1 MHLISLVELPAVSV
15 SRLDRLLDKLLDGSI
30 LIGQRILVALV
41 VFIVGRYVVK
51 LLNRLFRHMLERG
64 TIDPG
69 VQSFLRSLVN
79 IILLILLVLSVVG
92 ALGINTTSLA
102 ALLASA
108 GVAIGMAL
116 SGNLQNVAGGIVIL
130 LFKPYKVGDYI
141 EAQGNEGTVKEIL
154 LFHTIIQTVD
164 LRTIYIPNGQM
175 STTVVIN
182 QSRSEIRRAQ
192 WVVSIQYGNNVTHAK
207 EVIQKCLDAEP
218 RLLREPISE
227 EGEPLDP
234 FFIEVTNLNASSVDL
249 TVRAY
254 VKRVD
259 FLDVRFKMNE
269 AIYAAI
275 DADPTLNI
283 PFPTNTIHIVNK
295 K

>member
-15 SRLDRLLDKLLDGSI
+15 TRLDRLLDKL
-30 LIGQRILVALV
+30 VALI

-218 RLLREPISE
+218 RLLREPTSE
-227 EGEPLDP
+227 EGKPLDP

>member
-15 SRLDRLLDKLLDGSI
+15 SRLGRLLDKLLDGSI
-30 LIGQRILVALV
+30 LIGQRILVALI

-79 IILLILLVLSVVG
+79 IILLVLLVLSVVG

-192 WVVSIQYGNNVTHAK
+192 WVVSIEYGNNVTHAK

-227 EGEPLDP
+227 EGESLDP

>member
-15 SRLDRLLDKLLDGSI
+15 TRLDRLLDKLLDGSI
-30 LIGQRILVALV
+30 LIGQRILVALI

-92 ALGINTTSLA
+92 ALGTNTTSLA

-227 EGEPLDP
+227 EGKPLDP

>member
-15 SRLDRLLDKLLDGSI
+15 TRLDRLLDKLLDGSI

-41 VFIVGRYVVK
+41 VFIIGRYVVK

-79 IILLILLVLSVVG
+79 IILLVLLVLSVVG

-218 RLLREPISE
+218 RLLREPTSE
-227 EGEPLDP
+227 EGKPLDP

>member
-15 SRLDRLLDKLLDGSI
+15 TRLDHLLDKLLDGSI
-30 LIGQRILVALV
+30 LIGQRILVALI

-227 EGEPLDP
+227 EGKPLDP

>member
-1 MHLISLVELPAVSV
+1 MHFIPLVKLPAVSV
-15 SRLDRLLDKLLDGSI
+15 TRLDRLLDKLLDGSI
-30 LIGQRILVALV
+30 LIGQRILIALI

-192 WVVSIQYGNNVTHAK
+192 WVVSIEYGNNVTHAK